1 MLQGVGEIAQQALA
15 MMPQLVAWRRQIHA
29 NPELSFREF
38 ETARL
43 VADVLSRIPGMTVET
58 GVGVT
63 GVIGRLGEGGGPTI
77 ALRADMDALP
87 IQQVSD
93 RSYRS
98 QNPGVM
104 HACGH
109 DAHIAI
115 LLGVARML
123 GKRFSE
129 GKINGEVRLI
139 FQPAEEYTGTDGKT
153 GAVHLIEA
161 GVLNGVDQAVAL
173 HMAPEWPVGTIQV
186 HDGYS
191 MASVDTFQGTLYG
204 TGGHGAYP
212 HLGIDPTYLLLPVL
226 QVLHG
231 IVSRRVSPLYPAVVS
246 VGQIRAGTASNIIPS
261 EVFIQGT
268 IRSYHPKVRE
278 RLIREVEQAFSL
290 ARQMGGDFTI
300 SIDRG
305 EPVLYNDPEVNR
317 YIIQSIRSLY
327 PDFQIVRGP
336 FGMAGEDFSYMTEK
350 VAGAMFFLGCALP
363 DGISRELHTPV
374 FDIDERC
381 LPVGTAIL
389 AETAIRVLKSEKLA
403 TR

>member
-58 GVGVT
+58 GVGVS
-63 GVIGRLGEGGGPTI
+63 GVIGRLGEGGGPTV

-161 GVLNGVDQAVAL
+161 GVLDGVDQAVAL

-231 IVSRRVSPLYPAVVS
+231 IVSRRVSPLHPAVVS

-268 IRSYHPKVRE
+268 IRSYHPEVRE
-278 RLIREVEQAFSL
+278 RLISEVEQAFSL

-300 SIDRG
+300 HVDRG

-317 YIIQSIRSLY
+317 SIIQSIRSLY

-389 AETAIRVLKSEKLA
+389 AETALRVLRESSD
-403 TR
+403 